1 MVTKIVRGC
10 HSVSLQRRG
19 VPGVAPENFNEIAQR
34 LTVKIG
40 IVCKPK
46 FCRNLLIFQYF
57 KNNCADFARLYL
69 RKEAP
74 DYAQIFRINPLDHT
88 QDAASEKIQK
98 IETLFFDPL
107 NPDCHLKKIT
117 RSLGKGTPV

>member
-1 MVTKIVRGC
+1 M
-10 HSVSLQRRG
+10 
-19 VPGVAPENFNEIAQR
+19 
-34 LTVKIG
+34 
-40 IVCKPK
+40 CKPK

-57 KNNCADFARLYL
+57 KNNCAYFARLYL

-88 QDAASEKIQK
+88 QDGASEKIQK

-107 NPDCHLKKIT
+107 NPDCHLKWLTIRVELIIIIIILNDADSQT
-117 RSLGKGTPV
+117 VSANEASSVQLRA